1 MQHTH
6 LYING
11 AHKSATSNETFTSI
25 NPATGQSLATIDR
38 ASQADVDAAVV
49 SSQAGFAI
57 WSAMMPVERARILQ
71 KAAQILRERNDALAE
86 LEVLDTGKPLQEANC
101 VDIASGAD
109 VIEYYAGLISGMQG
123 TQQDLGKDAFFMSR
137 REPLGVCAGI
147 GAWNYPIQIAC
158 WKSGPCLAA
167 GNAMIFKP
175 SEETPL
181 SVMKL
186 AEIFTEAGLPDGV
199 FNVVQGDYR
208 VGQMLTAHK
217 DIVKVSFTG
226 ESGTGKKI
234 MVDSASNLKQ
244 VTMELGG
251 KSPMLVFD
259 DAKLDNAVAGAM
271 LANFYTQ
278 GEVCT
283 NGTRVF
289 VQAGV
294 YDEFIAKVV
303 QRANTI
309 KLGDPLDLDTQMGA
323 LISADGYFVEPT
335 VFTDCT
341 DDMVHVK
348 EEIFGPVMSILKFT
362 DEDEVIARA
371 NDSDYGLAAGVFS
384 QDISRAHR
392 VINQMQ
398 AGICWINS
406 WGDSPAEMPVGG
418 YKQSGIGREN
428 HKMMLD
434 HYQQTKNLLVS
445 YTETKRLEYRIF
457 QGQGSWMP
465 EDAVLIRNRSYQEL
479 SGCHLAVPLMVQ
491 PQEAIVVI
499 VGWLQDTECVSPNP
513 FVPKGKVVLTARARL
528 TQKRGAIGPKDAE
541 NGQLESMARV
551 DVARIDKQTSINLAP
566 HYLELINADPIV
578 ENVFLLEPPSTNNG
592 PHLAYAIQWLL
603 FFGVG
608 IIGYPLFLRRQAI
621 HGENESLDN

>member
-1 MQHTH
+1 MNHTQ

-11 AHKSATSNETFTSI
+11 AHQSATSNETFTST
-25 NPATGQSLATIDR
+25 NPATGRPLATIDQ

-49 SSQAGFAI
+49 SSQAGFLI
-57 WSAMMPVERARILQ
+57 WSTMMPVERARILQ
-71 KAAQILRERNDALAE
+71 KAARILRERNDELAE

-101 VDIASGAD
+101 VDILSGAE

-167 GNAMIFKP
+167 GNAMVFKP

-186 AEIFTEAGLPDGV
+186 AEIFTEAGVPDGV

-217 DIVKVSFTG
+217 GISKVSFTG

-234 MVDSASNLKQ
+234 MADSACNLKQ

-294 YDEFIAKVV
+294 YDEFVAKVAA
-303 QRANTI
+303 RANTI
-309 KLGDPLDLDTQMGA
+309 KLGDPLELDTQMGA
-323 LISADGYFVEPT
+323 LISEKHLEKVLGYIEGAKKTSARLVCGGKRHISAATKDGYFVEPT
-335 VFTDCT
+335 VFADCT
-341 DDMVHVK
+341 DDMVHVQ

-362 DEDEVIARA
+362 DEDEAIARA

-392 VINQMQ
+392 VINQIQ

-418 YKQSGIGREN
+418 YKQSGVGREN
-428 HKMMLD
+428 GPETLLHYTQVKSVFVRLD
-434 HYQQTKNLLVS
+434 
-445 YTETKRLEYRIF
+445 
-457 QGQGSWMP
+457 
-465 EDAVLIRNRSYQEL
+465 D
-479 SGCHLAVPLMVQ
+479 
-491 PQEAIVVI
+491 
-499 VGWLQDTECVSPNP
+499 
-513 FVPKGKVVLTARARL
+513 
-528 TQKRGAIGPKDAE
+528 
-541 NGQLESMARV
+541 LES
-551 DVARIDKQTSINLAP
+551 P
-566 HYLELINADPIV
+566 Y
-578 ENVFLLEPPSTNNG
+578 
-592 PHLAYAIQWLL
+592 
-603 FFGVG
+603 
-608 IIGYPLFLRRQAI
+608 
-621 HGENESLDN
+621 